1 MKLPVIKQIQRSC
14 SVAQIETAITV
25 LENTSEALSLKEEEL
40 NVIGELISN
49 MCGALE
55 VHELIASGMSEKD
68 AGNAFMKKYWDR
80 LISNPKTNS
89 KRLAV
94 GRPFFARNKKKAP
107 RNFEALHIGYY
118 NTMTLLLLP
127 KTLVLTLSASGS
139 FNHSEAF
146 TRYLNSC
153 CEFLGKAT
161 SALKLPSFFLL
172 ITIEFSQSLFKPKI
186 SIVSAFSTLKLNFTL
201 Q

>member
-68 AGNAFMKKYWDR
+68 AGNAFMKK
-80 LISNPKTNS
+80 
-89 KRLAV
+89 
-94 GRPFFARNKKKAP
+94 
-107 RNFEALHIGYY
+107 
-118 NTMTLLLLP
+118 
-127 KTLVLTLSASGS
+127 VLGS
-139 FNHSEAF
+139 
-146 TRYLNSC
+146 
-153 CEFLGKAT
+153 
-161 SALKLPSFFLL
+161 
-172 ITIEFSQSLFKPKI
+172 IDQ
-186 SIVSAFSTLKLNFTL
+186 
-201 Q
+201 